1 VEGRGVLVWSRWL
14 AGVATAALVAAGVVI
29 PVAPAWADEIRD
41 RQYWIS
47 QYGIDR
53 AWEVTRGA
61 GVTIAIIDTG
71 VDSTHKDLQ
80 GAVTGGT
87 DVSGIGS
94 ANGQTP
100 VGRGSEHGTLVASL
114 AAGRGHSGNNGVIGA
129 APEANILSVSM
140 AFEGASRSADE
151 QIARAV
157 RWSVDN
163 GADIISL
170 SLTRNTREWPTSWDD
185 AFSYAESRNVVVIA
199 AAGNRGSGTEA
210 VGAPATMPGVLTV
223 GGVTRSGAASTRA
236 SSQGITIGVMAASEN
251 LVGAVPGDRY
261 ALWDGTSGA
270 TPIVAGIAALVRA
283 AHPELDAANVINRI
297 LQTARPQT
305 DRTPDPLYGYGIVDA
320 FAAVTND
327 VPRVSTNPLGT
338 LAEWIVVYRRG
349 EGERTVIE
357 FDPISLPA
365 TEDAQAVADM
375 PHSVDEGAITGL
387 PYAMV
392 LSLAVS
398 LSLVVFGAIYQA
410 RRVKTVG
417 RVEASDVSL

>member
-1 VEGRGVLVWSRWL
+1 MESRGVLVWGRGL
-14 AGVATAALVAAGVVI
+14 AGVAATALVATGFI
-29 PVAPAWADEIRD
+29 FPVTPAFADEIRD

-80 GAVTGGT
+80 GAVIGGT

-94 ANGQTP
+94 SNGQTP

-114 AAGRGHSGNNGVIGA
+114 AAGRGHSRNSGVIGA
-129 APEANILSVSM
+129 APEANILSISM
-140 AFEGASRSADE
+140 AFEGATRSSDE

-157 RWSVDN
+157 RWAVDN

-170 SLTRNTREWPTSWDD
+170 SLTRNTREWPPSWDD
-185 AFSYAESRNVVVIA
+185 AFSYAEARNVVVIA

-223 GGVTRSGAASTRA
+223 GGVTRSGVASTRA

-297 LQTARPQT
+297 LTTARPQT
-305 DRTPDPLYGYGIVDA
+305 DQTPDPLYGYGIVDA
-320 FAAVTND
+320 FAAVTAD
-327 VPRVSTNPLGT
+327 VPRVSSHPLGT
-338 LAEWIVVYRRG
+338 LAEWIVIYRRG
-349 EGERTVIE
+349 EGEKTVIE

-365 TEDAQAVADM
+365 NEDAQTVVDM
-375 PHSVDEGAITGL
+375 PQTIDEGAITGL

-392 LSLAVS
+392 LSLGVS
-398 LSLVVFGAIYQA
+398 LSLVVFGAMYQA
-410 RRVKTVG
+410 RRVKTLGKV
-417 RVEASDVSL
+417 VESDVSL